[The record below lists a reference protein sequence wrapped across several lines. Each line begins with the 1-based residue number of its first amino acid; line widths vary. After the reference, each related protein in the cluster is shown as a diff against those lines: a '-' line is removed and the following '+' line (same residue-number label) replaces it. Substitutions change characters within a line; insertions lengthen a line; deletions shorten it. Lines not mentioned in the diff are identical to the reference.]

1 MQHAAY
7 WITISHLQRWTNAK
21 INDLIKKI
29 YIDNGADLE
38 SFFSLS
44 VSDWENDYSLD
55 ERQLLSL
62 SEAKEQVANNAFVAE
77 SLIHQGYELIP
88 LISEEYPPTMKEN
101 LKMNYSPPLLYV
113 KGNKQLLM
121 EDSVAIVGS
130 RKASSNGMKFT
141 ENVAKHATQNY
152 QVVVSGFA
160 KGIDRAALDFAM
172 KYTGQS
178 IIVLPQ
184 GITTFA
190 SGFKTYYQHII
201 RGDVLVLSAFHPK
214 APWSV
219 GLAMARNP
227 IIYGLANHI
236 YVADSS
242 NTGGTWEGV
251 KDGLKKGR
259 TIYIR
264 KPEIEEDS
272 ANADLIDM
280 GGTAVDMYGKPISHE
295 KMKSEVNK
303 QKEILEGLSENI
315 VDILAEKAL
324 TAKEICTSL
333 NTDISYQKMSVLLKN
348 IDDVEKVKVGRSTK
362 YRVKIPDIF
371 DLQVSQN

>member
-29 YIDNGADLE
+29 YIDNGANLE

-44 VSDWENDYSLD
+44 ENDWREDYSLD
-55 ERQLLSL
+55 DNQVLSL
-62 SEAKEQVANNAFVAE
+62 REAKEQVPNNAFLAE
-77 SLIHQGYELIP
+77 SLLHQGYELIP
-88 LISEEYPPTMKEN
+88 LTSEEYPPTMKEN
-101 LKMNYSPPLLYV
+101 LKMSYSPPLLYV

-121 EDSVAIVGS
+121 EDSIAIVGS
-130 RKASSNGMKFT
+130 RNASANGMKFT
-141 ENVAKHATQNY
+141 ENVAKHATEKY

-172 KYTGQS
+172 QYTGQS

-190 SGFKTYYQHII
+190 SGFKTYYKHIV
-201 RGDVLVLSAFHPK
+201 RGDLLVLSAFHPH

-227 IIYGLANHI
+227 IIYGLAKNI

-251 KDGLKKGR
+251 QDGLRKCR
-259 TIYIR
+259 AIYIR
-264 KPEIEEDS
+264 KTDLGEESANNELIALGGVAVDLHGNQLSSDEIENA
-272 ANADLIDM
+272 AN
-280 GGTAVDMYGKPISHE
+280 E
-295 KMKSEVNK
+295 
-303 QKEILEGLSENI
+303 QKEILEDLADNI
-315 VDILAEKAL
+315 VELLAEKML
-324 TAKEICTSL
+324 TAKEICASL
-333 NTDISYQKMSVLLKN
+333 DTEMSYQRMSILLKN
-348 IDDVEKVKVGRSTK
+348 IDDVEKVKVGKSTK
-362 YRVKIPDIF
+362 YRVKDLDIF
-371 DLQVSQN
+371 DLRLG

>member
-44 VSDWENDYSLD
+44 ENDWREDYSLD
-55 ERQLLSL
+55 ENQVLSL
-62 SEAKEQVANNAFVAE
+62 REAKGQVPNNAFLAE
-77 SLIHQGYELIP
+77 SLLHQGYELIP
-88 LISEEYPPTMKEN
+88 LTSEEYPPTMKEN
-101 LKMNYSPPLLYV
+101 LKMSYSPPLLYV

-121 EDSVAIVGS
+121 EDSIAIVGS
-130 RKASSNGMKFT
+130 RNASANGMKFT
-141 ENVAKHATQNY
+141 ENVAKHATEKY

-172 KYTGQS
+172 QYTGQS

-190 SGFKTYYQHII
+190 SGFKTYYKHIV
-201 RGDVLVLSAFHPK
+201 RGDLLVLSAFHPH

-227 IIYGLANHI
+227 IIYGLAKNI

-251 KDGLKKGR
+251 QDGLRKGR
-259 TIYIR
+259 AIYIR
-264 KPEIEEDS
+264 KTDLGEES
-272 ANADLIDM
+272 ANNLLINLGGLAVDIEGM
-280 GGTAVDMYGKPISHE
+280 PIVSDDFENVDGTAKAQMGNLSAKIID
-295 KMKSEVNK
+295 
-303 QKEILEGLSENI
+303 LLSE
-315 VDILAEKAL
+315 KTL

-333 NTDISYQKMSVLLKN
+333 DTSISYQRMTAILKD
-348 IDDVEKVKVGRSTK
+348 IEEVEKVKVGKTTK
-362 YRVKIPDIF
+362 YQVRMPEIF
-371 DLQVSQN
+371 DIQPV